1 MVAAAEKWFQAGRV
15 RVPTKQRIRKRPEPE
30 SVAPAPTV
38 ADSSSSPAVIPLAAA
53 SPDVVLA
60 SGGDTQPQPPP
71 DKSYKPRM
79 IYHVTGEKGWL
90 LEFTKA
96 YQNVFACVL
105 QDSVA
110 KLERQFGTWPLW
122 IRCEALFCCC
132 FLL

>member
-1 MVAAAEKWFQAGRV
+1 MVAGTEKWFQAGRV

-30 SVAPAPTV
+30 SVAPAPTA
-38 ADSSSSPAVIPLAAA
+38 ADSSAPAVAPLAAA

-90 LEFTKA
+90 LEFTKV
-96 YQNVFACVL
+96 YQNVFAGL
-105 QDSVA
+105 S
-110 KLERQFGTWPLW
+110 
-122 IRCEALFCCC
+122 CEARAPVWNLAS
-132 FLL
+132 LDPL